1 MIATNNIDASFTS
14 AVAAATALGNAVV
27 RIPPAAIPVLDAG
40 TTSETIQTDVLSYT
54 PKGGTAQVGF
64 RVTAVIT
71 IGGYSVSKFTQ
82 TLPVAKST
90 AWPAN
95 IEGLAQDWALSAL
108 LQADKWVA
116 SQGYTP
122 AGVASVY
129 NHYNQSLVQAA
140 GVVANV
146 ASSAPKLYAV
156 YNWLME
162 VLASATAGKTMF
174 SAAPFTPL
182 QVLQEAFP
190 STP

>member
-1 MIATNNIDASFTS
+1 MNNIDASFTS

-54 PKGGTAQVGF
+54 PKGGTQQIGF

-108 LQADKWVA
+108 LQADKWV
-116 SQGYTP
+116 SSHGYTP

-129 NHYNQSLVQAA
+129 NHYNQALVAAA
-140 GVVANV
+140 GIPANV
-146 ASSAPKLYAV
+146 QTAAPKLYAV
-156 YNWLME
+156 YNWLIS
-162 VLASATAGKTMF
+162 VLADATAGKSTF
-174 SAAPFTPL
+174 TTPPYTPL

-190 STP
+190 SS